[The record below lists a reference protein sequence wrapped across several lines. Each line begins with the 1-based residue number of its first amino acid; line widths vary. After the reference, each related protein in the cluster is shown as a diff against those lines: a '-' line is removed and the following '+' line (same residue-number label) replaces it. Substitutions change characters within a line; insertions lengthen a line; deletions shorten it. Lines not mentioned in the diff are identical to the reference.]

1 MNVTQHIIHQVDLV
15 KCHLTCQQTKTN
27 IKLIYQS
34 SIFRM
39 NEVILMENGR
49 HLQVLASQ
57 MDFLIVLEQHVL
69 VLVDGEGSRTLS
81 N

>member
-1 MNVTQHIIHQVDLV
+1 MNVTQQIIHQVDLV

-39 NEVILMENGR
+39 NEVILMKKGR
-49 HLQVLASQ
+49 ELQVLASQ

-69 VLVDGEGSRTLS
+69 VLIDGGVSRK
-81 N
+81 